1 VKNATILA
9 ALILGA
15 AFIPSPA
22 RADNGL
28 LSLGIGDTGIFK
40 DSQNDAAD
48 FRVEYRDNNSLI
60 WQIKPTVGAE
70 FTTHGQVYGYGG
82 LYWDWPVQP
91 HWYVTPS
98 FDAGLYHDGGGPD
111 LGSVFEFRYQI
122 EGSYEFESRDRVSLA
137 LSQTSNLGIDD
148 RDPGTDALVLYYH
161 MPLSRL
167 TGSSSSSSG
176 Q

>member
-1 VKNATILA
+1 VKHATILA
-9 ALILGA
+9 ALMLGA
-15 AFIPSPA
+15 AFIPSTA

-40 DSQNDAAD
+40 DQSDAVD
-48 FRVEYRDNNSLI
+48 FRVEYRDNNPLI

-91 HWYVTPS
+91 HWYITPS

-111 LGSVFEFRYQI
+111 LGSAFEFRYQI
-122 EGSYEFESRDRVSLA
+122 EGSYELNNNDRVSLA

-148 RDPGTDALVLYYH
+148 DDPGTDALLLYYH

-167 TGSSSSSSG
+167 TGSFSSSNG